1 MNKMNLFVLMLKP
14 VWGRMAFGIILSF
27 LAIVCN
33 VGLIACAAF
42 LITTAALHVSIA
54 ELSLS
59 VVGVRFFGI
68 SRAVLRYAERYFSH
82 SATFDILSRM
92 RLYFYE
98 RLEKVVPEKTWQYQK
113 SDLFNVVVTD
123 IEYLRDFYLRVLS
136 PVIVAVLVLVLGLST
151 LWLFDLQLAIVLL
164 VSFLLIGI
172 FIPKIV
178 GFFNSETS
186 DNIDKLNLSLQ
197 AKLLDGIKGIAEV
210 IYFKRANYFVDG
222 LTEIIYKT
230 FSVEKKYVFT
240 NAFIASFSNLIMNL
254 AVLGVLSF
262 GIFMLEQGQ
271 INGVMLAVLVL
282 GVQSSF
288 EAILPL
294 AQAWNYYDNSKIAL
308 DRLTEITQIEVA
320 VSAKEIESKE
330 AIFADKIE
338 LENVSFGYQNEMIL
352 HDISFCLEKGKRTAV
367 VGESGA
373 GKTTIVNLLLGFNEG
388 QSGQILL
395 DGALYSNIDKQKI
408 RGLFNVVSQESHI
421 FNASLRDNIMLAN
434 PEATSEK
441 IAEAVE
447 ISKLAEFANDLP
459 NGLDT
464 ILSHGGK
471 TLSRGQAQRIFLA
484 RALIK
489 EAPIFIFDEP
499 LVGLDMITGQQVL
512 EDIKRI
518 TLNKT
523 TLFITH
529 RLVGLE
535 DMDEIL
541 VMDHGDIVERGTW
554 AELIEK
560 KGLFYNMWQLE
571 QDSLFYM

>member
-1 MNKMNLFVLMLKP
+1 MNKMNLFILMLKP
-14 VWGRMAFGIILSF
+14 VWGRMALGIILSF

-33 VGLIACAAF
+33 VGLIASAAF

-113 SDLFNVVVTD
+113 TDLFNVVVTD

-136 PVIVAVLVLVLGLST
+136 PVIVAILVLSLGLVT
-151 LWLFDLQLAIVLL
+151 LWLFNLQLAIILL
-164 VSFLLIGI
+164 ISFLIIGI
-172 FIPKIV
+172 FIPKMI
-178 GFFNSETS
+178 GFFNRETS
-186 DNIDKLNLSLQ
+186 DNISNLNLDLQ
-197 AKLLDGIKGIAEV
+197 ARLLDGINGIAEV
-210 IYFKRANYFVDG
+210 VYFKRVNYFVADIK
-222 LTEIIYKT
+222 EVIYKT
-230 FSVEKKYVFT
+230 FSIEKKYVFT
-240 NAFIASFSNLIMNL
+240 NAFISSFSNLIMNL
-254 AVLGVLSF
+254 AVLGVLVI
-262 GIFMLEQGQ
+262 GILMLEQGQ
-271 INGVMLAVLVL
+271 INGVMLAVIVL
-282 GVQSSF
+282 GVQSCF

-308 DRLTEITQIEVA
+308 ERLNEITKIEIDVNA
-320 VSAKEIESKE
+320 RAIQGEK
-330 AIFADKIE
+330 AIFEDKIE
-338 LENVSFGYQNEMIL
+338 LDNVSFGYQDEMVL
-352 HDISFCLEKGKRTAV
+352 NNVSFCLHKGKRTAI

-388 QSGQILL
+388 KSGQIFL
-395 DGALYSNIDKQKI
+395 DGVSYKYIDKENL
-408 RGLFNVVSQESHI
+408 RGLFNVVSQEAHV
-421 FNASLRDNIMLAN
+421 FHASLRDNIMLAN
-434 PEATSEK
+434 PEVTPDTLE
-441 IAEAVE
+441 EAIGV
-447 ISKLAEFANDLP
+447 SKVAEFVNDLP
-459 NGLDT
+459 KRLDT

-471 TLSRGQAQRIFLA
+471 TLSRGQIQRIFLA

-499 LVGLDMITGQQVL
+499 LVGLDMITGQKVL

-518 TLNKT
+518 TVNKT

-535 DMDEIL
+535 DMNEIL
-541 VMDHGDIVERGTW
+541 VMDHGEILERGTW
-554 AELIEK
+554 TELMEK
-560 KGLFYNMWQLE
+560 QGLFYKMWQLE